1 MEPIYIPNLVKAP
14 DRTLSV
20 EVHDRLPGLESLKA
34 VTGRMLVRHQRNYLE
49 VSATAE
55 TIITLICD
63 RCLQQY
69 NHRLKVDTS
78 ELIWLDEAADKQ
90 DADGPVDREVGL
102 EDLVEVLHP
111 RGYFYPDEWLYEHLC
126 LSMPHRQLCDRQCPG
141 IQPGPDAR
149 ESQPLLDRRWARLA
163 GLKIE
168 N

>member
-14 DRTLSV
+14 DRTLSLDV
-20 EVHDRLPGLESLKA
+20 RDRLPGLQTLTP
-34 VTGRMLVRHQRNYLE
+34 VTGRMQVTHQKNYLE

-55 TIITLICD
+55 TIITLSCD

-78 ELIWLDEAADKQ
+78 EFIWLDASADKQ
-90 DADGPVDREVGL
+90 DADLPVEREVGL

-111 RGYFYPDEWLYEHLC
+111 RGYFLPDEWLYEHLC
-126 LSMPHRQLCDRQCPG
+126 LSLPHRQLCDRQCPG
-141 IQPGPDAR
+141 IQPGPDAG
-149 ESQPLLDRRWARLA
+149 ESQPLLDRRWASLA
-163 GLKIE
+163 GFKIE